1 MSNNLNTRDII
12 DSIRKIEQDCELGA
26 GFGKVTIDHAKFYER
41 VKGLIALAEN
51 LEPKPG
57 SEHFIGCEG

>member
-1 MSNNLNTRDII
+1 MSNKLNTRDMI
-12 DSIRKIEQDCELGA
+12 DSIRQIEKDCELGA

-51 LEPKPG
+51 IEPKPG
-57 SEHFIGCEG
+57 SGAGGMWC